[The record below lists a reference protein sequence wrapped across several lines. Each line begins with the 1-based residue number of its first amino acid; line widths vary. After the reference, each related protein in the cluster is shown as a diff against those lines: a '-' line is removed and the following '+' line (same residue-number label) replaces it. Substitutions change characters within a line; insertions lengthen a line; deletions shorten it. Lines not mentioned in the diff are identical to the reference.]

1 MTVTVIC
8 WLYLSKYAASKSTVC
23 FECQAAFMDEEHF
36 QKALHTSAGLNGD
49 EALYGMEDWKPVTFF
64 EYSVPLLVFNMSAVL
79 T

>member
-1 MTVTVIC
+1 
-8 WLYLSKYAASKSTVC
+8 
-23 FECQAAFMDEEHF
+23 MDEEHF